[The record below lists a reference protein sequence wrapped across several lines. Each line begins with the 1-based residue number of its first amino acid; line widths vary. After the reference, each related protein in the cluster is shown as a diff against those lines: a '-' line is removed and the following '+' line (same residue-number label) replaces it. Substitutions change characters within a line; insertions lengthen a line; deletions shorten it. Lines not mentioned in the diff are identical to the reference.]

1 MTAVRRWGCVG
12 LVVLLLV
19 AAPVIVRAL
28 PASES
33 AVAAS
38 ALLERVRSS
47 RDEPFTGY
55 AETAGNVAL
64 PANDA
69 LSGLA
74 KLLSDS
80 NRVRVWWRDPDTW
93 RVSTLRTTGETDLVH
108 RGDRTLR
115 WVYES
120 KNVTVY
126 PDVSVRLPTTVD
138 LLPPELARRSL
149 AGARASELE
158 RLPARRVA
166 GRDALGLRL
175 RPADEQSSI
184 GRVDVYVDRETAVP
198 LSVELFARGAR
209 IPAVS
214 SVFRD
219 VAFEQPDASAL
230 SFEPPDDAKVRFDRV
245 VDLASAADRFASRVP
260 PKRLAGLPARDL
272 PVDAT
277 PGSVGVYGRGP
288 TVLLAIPLWSRSA
301 ERVRADLEGR
311 PGVLTTDRGVL
322 LAARPLRLL
331 LAEPEPNGAAWL
343 LAGTVT
349 EQALE
354 DAADQ
359 LAAERPGLRLP

>member
-1 MTAVRRWGCVG
+1 M
-12 LVVLLLV
+12 
-19 AAPVIVRAL
+19 
-28 PASES
+28 
-33 AVAAS
+33 
-38 ALLERVRSS
+38 
-47 RDEPFTGY
+47 
-55 AETAGNVAL
+55 
-64 PANDA
+64 
-69 LSGLA
+69 
-74 KLLSDS
+74 
-80 NRVRVWWRDPDTW
+80 
-93 RVSTLRTTGETDLVH
+93 
-108 RGDRTLR
+108 
-115 WVYES
+115 
-120 KNVTVY
+120 
-126 PDVSVRLPTTVD
+126 
-138 LLPPELARRSL
+138 
-149 AGARASELE
+149 
-158 RLPARRVA
+158 
-166 GRDALGLRL
+166 
-175 RPADEQSSI
+175 
-184 GRVDVYVDRETAVP
+184 
-198 LSVELFARGAR
+198 
-209 IPAVS
+209 
-214 SVFRD
+214 FRD

-260 PKRLAGLPARDL
+260 PKRLAGLPARAL